1 MGTTL
6 LTDEQ
11 ELLLRLKKGS
21 EQAYQTLYN
30 RYNALLYVHA
40 YRKLKNREEAR
51 DIVQDIFLS
60 IWERRASLNITD
72 SLSAYL
78 YRAVRYKVIDR
89 ISAKMDAE
97 AFMGHFQ
104 AFLDSYMNTGYSQA
118 DHLVRERILGSIID
132 KEIAQLPPKMRIV
145 FELSRKSE
153 LSHKEIAMQLNISEQ
168 TVRSHVKNA
177 LHILRLRLG
186 IYLLVA
192 IIFHS

>member
-1 MGTTL
+1 MGTAP

-11 ELLLRLKKGS
+11 ELLLLLKNGS

-40 YRKLKNREEAR
+40 YRKLKNQEEAK
-51 DIVQDIFLS
+51 DVVQDIFLS
-60 IWERRASLNITD
+60 IWERRARLNITD

-78 YRAVRYKVIDR
+78 YRAVRYKVIDHIAER
-89 ISAKMDAE
+89 KDTE

-104 AFLDSYMNTGYSQA
+104 AFLNSYMNTHSNQA
-118 DHLVRERILGSIID
+118 DHLVRERILCSIID
-132 KEIAQLPPKMRIV
+132 KEISQLPPKMRIV

-153 LSHKEIAMQLNISEQ
+153 LSHKEIAEQLNISEQ

-177 LHILRLRLG
+177 LHILKLKLG
-186 IYLLVA
+186 MYLIVA
-192 IIFHS
+192 IFFHS